1 MNTALF
7 GSKIE
12 HHERPGTLNVLQ
24 ENEAK
29 DRNAVRTW
37 RIYISYHDATQARLQ
52 NPSLERDWNNAIYSL
67 NELLDEFEAF
77 NPVKPEL
84 KLLAAIFSETE
95 SKYSAIN

>member
-7 GSKIE
+7 GSQIE
-12 HHERPGTLNVLQ
+12 HHERPSTLNVLQ

-52 NPSLERDWNNAIYSL
+52 NPSLERDWNNAIYSR

-84 KLLAAIFSETE
+84 KLLVAIFSETE
-95 SKYSAIN
+95 SKHSAIN